1 MLARWLYTLAFYLA
15 TPVLLF
21 RLYQRG
27 RDNPGYRQRVLER
40 FGIYANA
47 PLNASL
53 WLHTVSVGEFMAAQ
67 PLIRRLLQ
75 ANHDSP
81 IVITTMTPTGSERV
95 QSTFAPE
102 IQAGRVAHVYLPYEL
117 PAAINSFLSRFSPR
131 ILVVL
136 ETELWPNLIH
146 FTHKRG
152 IPILIANARLSAKSA
167 RGYQKVSL
175 LTRPMLREI
184 SVIAAQSE
192 ADGERFIELGLPPAS
207 LQVTGTVKFDLNVDD
222 ELMQQAKALREQWGG
237 QSRKVFIAASTH
249 EGEDEQVL
257 EAFRLIHCERPEA
270 LLVLVPRHPERFES
284 AAALLQR
291 HGWKTARFSQS
302 QPVTPETSV
311 VLGDVMGQMLKLLA
325 AADVAFI
332 GGSLEPVGGHN
343 MLEPLAVGTPAITG
357 PHVFNFQMVA
367 DLLTEQGALTTVT
380 TPLGLGQAVLALF
393 NDEAAR
399 QRLARQGRAVME
411 QNRGALDRVLFHI
424 QMLLA
429 RT

>member
-15 TPVLLF
+15 TPILLF

-27 RDNPGYRQRVLER
+27 RVNPGYRQRIPER
-40 FGIYANA
+40 FGLYRVA
-47 PLNASL
+47 PLETSL

-75 ANHDSP
+75 AYPDTP

-95 QSTFAPE
+95 QSAFAAE
-102 IQAGRVAHVYLPYEL
+102 ILSRRVVHVYLPYEL
-117 PAAINSFLSRFSPR
+117 PVAINSFLSRFSPR

-146 FTHKRG
+146 FTHKRR
-152 IPILIANARLSAKSA
+152 IPILIANARLSEKSA
-167 RGYQKVSL
+167 QGYRRVL
-175 LTRPMLREI
+175 TLTRPMLREI

-222 ELMQQAKALREQWGG
+222 DLLRQAKELRQQWDEQ
-237 QSRKVFIAASTH
+237 RKVFIAASTH
-249 EGEDEQVL
+249 EGEDDQVL
-257 EAFRLIHCERPEA
+257 EAFRLIHCERPDA

-284 AAALLQR
+284 VAALLQR
-291 HGWKTARFSQS
+291 HGWKTARFSQA
-302 QPVTPETSV
+302 QPVSPETSV

-332 GGSLEPVGGHN
+332 GGSLEPLGGHN

-367 DLLTEQGALTTVT
+367 DLLTEQGVLTTVT

-393 NDEAAR
+393 DDEAER
-399 QRLARQGRAVME
+399 QRLARLGRAVME
-411 QNRGALDRVLFHI
+411 QNRGALDRVLYHI
-424 QMLLA
+424 QRLLV